1 MAQLNQES
9 TRFPSTFEE
18 DDESVDDDNYDY
30 ATPRRQNSNTGRS
43 RPQSIGPGPP
53 TSTSERRSL
62 QGAGGMGASF
72 GRSYG
77 FTQGY
82 GVPGA
87 ESSPIG
93 ANNKSYDALGYRP
106 ASATIDD
113 HTNMSPFLRDVS
125 QILPESGL
133 GAYGSGGGRG
143 GSGGGSGLGGGPH
156 HHFGSAAT
164 YGHSSSHHMWAG
176 NGGMGTV
183 ASSYSGI
190 GGGLGDDPMHIHNG
204 GGSGTTSRRHSVSVL
219 QPRRISVGFN
229 IGSAAQRQQQQ
240 QQEPPSPLSTT
251 SERTPSGFGSGS
263 VRSGGAMFSDEELA
277 GSLNMLSLN
286 NLDGREDFRSRPQPR
301 VSGPSQPSSLP
312 NYAPHHR
319 GSPLDTLRLPQHMV
333 NNNPGASSPTSSLG
347 APGDDITGDFGRAER
362 RLASRSS
369 SSTRYSDGETSASP
383 ERRIHTDPYTNGHH
397 QPAYQSQQSNGMSV
411 LGNGYDPLAGVF
423 GGSGI
428 PSPTA
433 AFRATDALKQP
444 SAYQS
449 QFQDM
454 FDNNASSPRQ
464 QQQRG
469 RSASV
474 HSMGGSAGYETN
486 SNTPRGPISLSP
498 QNSVHV
504 RQQPQPALP
513 PLSFV
518 GLGLQQQQQQQQLR
532 GPPPSMHSPT
542 GANGAAYGYGPV
554 SAGAAY
560 YGGAQPIGPG
570 ATVGSFSSS
579 VNRQRQN
586 SLPQQPSSATSL
598 HGPISAGGLGLAA
611 GLVGGADIQLGRGV
625 PLYAVPRDAPLFI
638 VEFKAARNDIFYVA
652 DPVSFYAAG
661 GGELRV
667 GELVIVEADRGRDLG
682 RVTHGNISTA
692 DVEAWQRQQAE
703 QAAIASLQGQDEPGS
718 AGGPGSKTGGI
729 KELMPKK
736 IYSRATS
743 EDIQYVLFSHPRGQV
758 VVLT

>member
-30 ATPRRQNSNTGRS
+30 ATPRRQNSNNGRS
-43 RPQSIGPGPP
+43 RPQSIGPGPS
-53 TSTSERRSL
+53 TSTSERRSQQ
-62 QGAGGMGASF
+62 QGAGGMGTSF

-93 ANNKSYDALGYRP
+93 ANNKSYDILGYRP
-106 ASATIDD
+106 SSATIDD

-125 QILPESGL
+125 QILPETGL

-143 GSGGGSGLGGGPH
+143 GGGSGLGGGSH

-176 NGGMGTV
+176 NGGMGTA
-183 ASSYSGI
+183 ASSYSGVG
-190 GGGLGDDPMHIHNG
+190 GGGLGDDPMHLHNG

-229 IGSAAQRQQQQ
+229 IGSAAAQQ

-251 SERTPSGFGSGS
+251 SERPPSGFGSGS
-263 VRSGGAMFSDEELA
+263 ARSGGAMFSDEELA

-286 NLDGREDFRSRPQPR
+286 NLDGQEDFRSRRPSR

-312 NYAPHHR
+312 TYAPHHR

-333 NNNPGASSPTSSLG
+333 NTNAGASSPTSSLG
-347 APGDDITGDFGRAER
+347 APGDDIAGDYGRAER

-369 SSTRYSDGETSASP
+369 SSARYSDSETSASP
-383 ERRIHTDPYTNGHH
+383 ERRIHTDPYTNGH
-397 QPAYQSQQSNGMSV
+397 QQTAYQSHQSNGMSM
-411 LGNGYDPLAGVF
+411 LGNGYDPLAGIF

-474 HSMGGSAGYETN
+474 HSMGGGAGYETN

-518 GLGLQQQQQQQQLR
+518 GLGLQQPQQQQLR
-532 GPPPSMHSPT
+532 GPPSSMHSPT
-542 GANGAAYGYGPV
+542 AGVNGAAYGYGPV

-570 ATVGSFSSS
+570 AALGSFSGG

-586 SLPQQPSSATSL
+586 SLPPQPSGATSLYGPSSA
-598 HGPISAGGLGLAA
+598 GGMGSATGLG
-611 GLVGGADIQLGRGV
+611 GSADIQLGRGV

-652 DPVSFYAAG
+652 DPVSFYAGG

-703 QAAIASLQGQDEPGS
+703 QAAIASMQAQDEPGS
-718 AGGPGSKTGGI
+718 AGGSGGKASGI

-743 EDIQYVLFSHPRGQV
+743 EDIQ
-758 VVLT
+758 